1 MNTPVAQAVGGSG
14 AASIAGMFF
23 SLLLVIALIFALAWL
38 IRRVQNLRGLRR
50 GSLQLVGG
58 LSVGPKE
65 RVVLVQL
72 GEQQYLL
79 GVAAG
84 SVNLLQRLD
93 APLAPVETETQVP
106 GTGAFAER
114 LREMLGQKS

>member
-1 MNTPVAQAVGGSG
+1 MNTPVAQAVSGSG
-14 AASIAGMFF
+14 ATSIAGMFF